1 MIKIPTALA
10 AVAVLLAGPA
20 LGEPAAPPAKASH
33 VVDTSFVS
41 PDGARTLQ
49 ESIVIDA
56 PVAVLWK
63 AFTVTEEY
71 KRWNSPVAFIDMRV
85 GGSLEASY
93 DGKHA
98 LGDPDNIKH
107 RIITFLPERLV
118 VFQNIQAPKQLPDAA
133 RFQQTV
139 TVLQYEPISATR
151 TRVMISSTGWA
162 KDAGSDQL
170 YNFFRGGNASL
181 LEKMKAVY
189 DTPAAP

>member
-1 MIKIPTALA
+1 MIKTLPGLAVAAALLASPALA
-10 AVAVLLAGPA
+10 EPA
-20 LGEPAAPPAKASH
+20 LPKAPH
-33 VVDTSFVS
+33 VIETSFVS

-49 ESIVIDA
+49 ESIIIDA

-63 AFTVTEEY
+63 AFTVTSEY
-71 KRWNSPVAFIDMRV
+71 KRWNSPVANIDLRV

-93 DGKHA
+93 DDKHA

-107 RIITFLPERLV
+107 KIITFLPERLV

-151 TRVMISSTGWA
+151 TKVVISSTGWSA
-162 KDAGSDQL
+162 DAGADRL
-170 YNFFRGGNASL
+170 YSFFRNGNASL
-181 LEKMKAVY
+181 LEKMKSVY
-189 DTPAAP
+189 ETPSAH